1 MPTFKVFLSLFSL
14 SPLSLLVALCSAN
27 FLFSKSFVIGG
38 DLGLNEGFNGVPLLK
53 VEVVL
58 GLFVLDLNDPPLL
71 ENFPVCFS
79 ITTEFFP

>member
-1 MPTFKVFLSLFSL
+1 M
-14 SPLSLLVALCSAN
+14 ALCSAS

-38 DLGLNEGFNGVPLLK
+38 DLGLDEGFKGAPLLN
-53 VEVVL
+53 VEVAL